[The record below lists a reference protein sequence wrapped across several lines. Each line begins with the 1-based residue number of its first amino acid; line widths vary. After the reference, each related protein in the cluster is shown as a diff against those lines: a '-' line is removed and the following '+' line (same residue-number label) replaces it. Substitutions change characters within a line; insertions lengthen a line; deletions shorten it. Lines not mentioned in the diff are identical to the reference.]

1 MRLRLA
7 FLASSFLC
15 VAVACHQEQLPPP
28 SDHPRLTPYVT
39 IEDVQFHSASLQRDM
54 PYRAILPANLPH
66 NQKLPVIY
74 LLHGGGGGYR
84 DWSNYSDV
92 ARFSEQGFVLI
103 MPEGS
108 SSYYMNAAE
117 RSQDRYEDYLTHD
130 LIADVESRF
139 PAWGGREHRAIVGVS
154 MGGFGA
160 LVLGLKHPHLF
171 AFAGGMSS
179 ALDVPSRPFALRR
192 MGQYRA
198 HARIFGPW
206 GSESRRANNP
216 YHLAESVDPTT
227 APYLYLT
234 CGEQEGLLAANQRFA
249 ALLRKHGFKFEFH
262 PGPGGHDWNQ
272 WNGRLPGLGQILR
285 QRLAATN

>member
-7 FLASSFLC
+7 FLALALLC
-15 VAVACHQEQLPPP
+15 LEVACREEQLPPP
-28 SDHPRLTPYVT
+28 IDHPRLTPNVRMQ
-39 IEDVQFHSASLQRDM
+39 DVNFHSVSLQRGM

-92 ARFSEQGFVLI
+92 ARFSEQGLVLI
-103 MPEGS
+103 MPEAS
-108 SSYYMNAAE
+108 SSYYVNAAE
-117 RSQDRYEDYLTHD
+117 RPQDRYEDYITKD
-130 LIADVESRF
+130 QISDVESRF
-139 PAWGGREHRAIVGVS
+139 PTASDRDHRAIVGVS

-160 LVLGLKHPHLF
+160 IVLGLKHPDLF
-171 AFAGGMSS
+171 AFAAGMSS
-179 ALDVPSRPFALRR
+179 ALDVPTRPFAWRR

-198 HARIFGPW
+198 HAKIFVPW
-206 GSESRRANNP
+206 GSASRSANNP
-216 YHLAESVDPTT
+216 YQLAESADPAT

-234 CGEQEGLLAANQRFA
+234 CGEQEGLLSANQRFA
-249 ALLRKHGFKFEFH
+249 TLLRKHRFNFEFH

-272 WNGRLPGLGQILR
+272 WNGRLPELGQILR
-285 QRLAATN
+285 HRLATN